1 MKTLIQR
8 VILITFIGCLCQCT
22 DNAPPDCGCESETI
36 YPIPHQEFEDVYG
49 ISLEEQMSGKLF
61 YKHPEV
67 VDRFYD
73 YEEYNNMFWILQDQ
87 EGCGNCRRV
96 FMVCNEELVGQE
108 FHYLKQQGVYD
119 SIPVQ
124 FSGDVK
130 RTCKIRYLPADMS
143 YARIVLNSIDK
154 R

>member
-1 MKTLIQR
+1 MNTFIQR
-8 VILITFIGCLCQCT
+8 VILIAFIGCLCQCT
-22 DNAPPDCGCESETI
+22 DDTPPTCGCESETL

-49 ISLEEQMSGKLF
+49 IPLEEQMQGKLF

-67 VDRFYD
+67 IDGFYD

-87 EGCGNCRRV
+87 RGCGNCRRV

-108 FHYLKQQGVYD
+108 FQYLKQQGVYD

-130 RTCKIRYLPADMS
+130 LTCIVRYLPADMV
-143 YARIVLNSIDK
+143 YGRIELNTLK
-154 R
+154 NY